1 MASGIGIHP
10 HVRFGSPSDLTPWPD
25 PHTRPLMNRQDSG
38 QKENEG
44 GSRCLSLTSLFSEGE
59 SVVERV
65 LPDSECE
72 CDADAP
78 LCLSIHHTKS
88 QIHLLRGHYSG
99 PIIHRSLSHVKNA
112 GGTRTDPR
120 FLFLWRGGGAACGG
134 QCHTPPTPVPLR
146 PRSAVAAPRAAMIL
160 LRPRRISGRPRAGI
174 SGPVAVPAAPPFL
187 FTALAWERDA
197 RRALSASAGAPAR

>member
-1 MASGIGIHP
+1 
-10 HVRFGSPSDLTPWPD
+10 
-25 PHTRPLMNRQDSG
+25 MNRQD
-38 QKENEG
+38 KAKRKNEG
-44 GSRCLSLTSLFSEGE
+44 GSRRLSLTPSPPFLSEGE

-112 GGTRTDPR
+112 REHARTDPH
-120 FLFLWRGGGAACGG
+120 FLFCDEVGEQHVEGNAT
-134 QCHTPPTPVPLR
+134 CHLLLFHLR
-146 PRSAVAAPRAAMIL
+146 PRSAVAAPR
-160 LRPRRISGRPRAGI
+160 P
-174 SGPVAVPAAPPFL
+174 
-187 FTALAWERDA
+187 
-197 RRALSASAGAPAR
+197 